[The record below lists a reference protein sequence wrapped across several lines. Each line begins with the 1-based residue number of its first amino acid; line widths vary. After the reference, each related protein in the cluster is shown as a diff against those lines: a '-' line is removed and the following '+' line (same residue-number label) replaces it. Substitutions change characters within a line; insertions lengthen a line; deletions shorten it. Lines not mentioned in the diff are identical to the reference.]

1 MLGATNELREIVQIS
16 FRGRNEVL
24 RAALS
29 LQAYESLSAGL
40 EETSNQSRKSTNIH
54 QRDENNANNTD
65 SSKEAS
71 LRVFLANVWVICK
84 LLCCTLYGIL

>member
-1 MLGATNELREIVQIS
+1 M
-16 FRGRNEVL
+16 L

-29 LQAYESLSAGL
+29 LQAYESLSVGI
-40 EETSNQSRKSTNIH
+40 EETSNQSRKSTSIH

-71 LRVFLANVWVICK
+71 LRVFWLM
-84 LLCCTLYGIL
+84 YG